1 MNFAAS
7 KKPKRSPVHG
17 IVSMCLLLVVMG
29 IYTASIMSSSLTTG
43 AIYLLIVGTS
53 SMLLLYSYCAKC
65 PCRNNN
71 CDHILPGRLTRWLP
85 KRKEGPYTP
94 LDYAATALAIA
105 LIILLP
111 QLWLAGKPLLLSISW
126 GLLVISGI
134 EITLFVCHGCENT
147 YCPMRK

>member
-7 KKPKRSPVHG
+7 QKPKSSPAHG
-17 IVSMCLLLVVMG
+17 IVSMVLLLAVMV
-29 IYTASIMSSSLTTG
+29 IDTAAITSSSLTTG
-43 AIYLLIVGTS
+43 AIYLLIVGAS

-71 CDHILPGRLTRWLP
+71 CGHFLPGRLTRWLP

-94 LDYAATALAIA
+94 LDYAATVLAIA

-111 QLWLAGKPLLLSISW
+111 QLWLADKPLLLAISW

-134 EITLFVCHGCENT
+134 EITLFVCRGCENT